1 MEKETEHLL
10 GVDVGNTKTVY
21 ALAKS
26 DGTVIAKFRGPG
38 ANHQETG
45 AAEMTRRLQE
55 GVTAV
60 TGAAGIELGDLAAI
74 YYGAAGA
81 DSQKDFD
88 IMRPAMAAVGEAPFD
103 FENDCWIALYSGT
116 LGGPGM
122 AVTCGTG
129 NTNCA
134 ANARGE
140 KMRIGG
146 LDENLGDVLGAH
158 AIARYATNAA
168 VRSDDGRS
176 EPTILARMIPEA
188 LEVKETADLIAEELS
203 SERVTTIVRT
213 FFDAARK
220 GDGKS
225 LDICWMLVK
234 EVLSIVEQFNNG
246 LFKKERFRLVL
257 EGSVFKQKYEPL
269 MTMLE
274 LALKQKYEVDIFIP
288 PWDPVVGALVMAFQT
303 AGIALEK
310 MIIERIT
317 QTYEHAEWIE

>member
-1 MEKETEHLL
+1 MEIKNLI

-21 ALAKS
+21 ALART
-26 DGTVIAKFRGPG
+26 DGTVIAKYFGPG

-88 IMRPAMAAVGEAPFD
+88 IMRPAMAAVVEAPFD

-158 AIARYATNAA
+158 AIARYAASAA
-168 VRSDDGRS
+168 VRSDDGRG

-188 LEVKETADLIAEELS
+188 LGVKQTADLIAEEMS
-203 SERVTTIVRT
+203 SERVATIVRL
-213 FFDAARK
+213 FFKAAQK

>member
-1 MEKETEHLL
+1 MDKYIL

-21 ALAKS
+21 ALAQH
-26 DGTVIAKFRGPG
+26 DGTVIAKRRGPG
-38 ANHQETG
+38 ANHQEIG
-45 AAEMTRRLQE
+45 AQEMTARLQR
-55 GVTAV
+55 
-60 TGAAGIELGDLAAI
+60 GISALLAAVHVESQDVAAV

-88 IMRPAMAAVGEAPFD
+88 IMRPAMSAAVEAPFD
-103 FENDCWIALYSGT
+103 FDNDCWIALYSGT

-134 ANARGE
+134 VNARGE

-146 LDENLGDVLGAH
+146 LDEYLGDVLGAH
-158 AIARYATNAA
+158 AIARYAASAA
-168 VRSDDGRS
+168 VRSDDGRG
-176 EPTILARMIPEA
+176 EPTILAGMIPQA
-188 LEVKETADLIAEELS
+188 LDVKETADLIAEEMS
-203 SERVTTIVRT
+203 SERVTKIVRL
-213 FFDAARK
+213 FFEAAQK

-234 EVLSIVEQFNNG
+234 EVLSIVAQFYNG

-303 AGIALEK
+303 AGMAQEK
-310 MIIERIT
+310 MIVERIT